1 MTVNRL
7 VYILETDRQ
16 RVRQAEIE
24 SAIDMFASVSFCVR
38 PSLSLSVCLS
48 VRSSVCPPVCP
59 SVRLSVRLSL
69 ALSLLPHSV
78 TVATLIG
85 TIDDSL
91 RCTQG

>member
-38 PSLSLSVCLS
+38 PSLSVCLP

-91 RCTQG
+91 RCT